1 MKNFLKKS
9 EDPGV
14 TLTELMVAIALLG
27 ILLPPMVGLFKNMTR
42 AMFTVDSR
50 NQRQAVAFQ
59 GQMALSRDFEEMNE
73 IVLAGSGVVRFYMD
87 RTRFDGTGGFQYR
100 PFVDEDGDGFANNLD
115 PDDDGDAFEGVN
127 APGNVRTA
135 RDLITRPSEGWKQ
148 GSDLQDDDD
157 DGDEKRDLSCEYFY
171 NSGNQT
177 IERRFS
183 FNEEPWTTP
192 EVLFDHVVSSTFTF
206 GGGEVWQPERILAD
220 NHPKDGMLSQTE
232 LDALDG
238 VPNEGLLDDFRETQW
253 ITWIDYSFDILV
265 NEGADKQTVQ
275 GRLSP
280 RLMAAKEKFR

>member
-1 MKNFLKKS
+1 MKNA
-9 EDPGV
+9 GV
-14 TLTELMVAIALLG
+14 TMTELMLAIALLG
-27 ILLPPMVGLFKNMTR
+27 ILLPSMVGLFKSMMR
-42 AMFTVDSR
+42 AFVTVDSR
-50 NQRQAVAFQ
+50 NQRQEVAFQ
-59 GQMALSRDFEEMNE
+59 GQMFLSQDFEEMNE
-73 IVLAGSGVVRFYMD
+73 IVLASSTVVRFYMD
-87 RTRFDGTGGFQYR
+87 RTRFDGMEGFKYS
-100 PFVDEDGDGFANNLD
+100 PFVDDDGDGFVNNLD
-115 PDDDGDAFEGVN
+115 PDDDGDGFEGLNLGRVL
-127 APGNVRTA
+127 TA
-135 RDLITRPSEGWKQ
+135 RDLITRPSDGWKQ

-157 DGDEKRDLSCEYFY
+157 DGDGKRDLTCEYFY

-183 FNEEPWTTP
+183 FNEGPWTIP
-192 EVLFDHVVSSTFTF
+192 EVIFDHVVSSTFTF